1 MDKITE
7 ALSKFLPADNLKEVS
22 EAVAEMLEQAKQELE
37 AEFNKNLEEAYE
49 ELASENQKAE
59 EVAEEGYR
67 QAWDVISELR
77 NRIDVLRAEYSD
89 ALEEGYSEA
98 YQAIVEEKQKNTN
111 IETELYEEYEK
122 RFEESKSYIVDKV
135 DAFLKTKG
143 KEIYEMAKRDIMS
156 DPAMVEHKIVLE
168 NIVETISD
176 YISDEDRVLATSSKL
191 ESMKKSLDESSS
203 RIRMLEAKNIKLSS
217 DNNKLNESI
226 KQATELISES
236 NKQVV
241 TESRKA
247 RVEKAKNVTGRGD
260 IVVENT
266 KVIGENE
273 PTVSVSNKTD
283 NVYTESAISPEML
296 YQMQVLAGT
305 KSSNEN

>member
-7 ALSKFLPADNLKEVS
+7 ALSKLLPADQIKEVS

-37 AEFNKNLEEAYE
+37 NEFNKNLEEAYE
-49 ELASENQKAE
+49 ELAAENRKAE
-59 EVAEEGYR
+59 VVAEEGYK

-77 NRIDVLRAEYSD
+77 NRIDVLRAEYGD

-98 YQAIVEEKQKNTN
+98 YQAIVTEKQKNEN

-122 RFEESKSYIVDKV
+122 RFNESKNYIVDKV

-156 DPAMVEHKIVLE
+156 DPAMVEHKFVLE
-168 NIVETISD
+168 NIVETISE

-191 ESMKKSLDESSS
+191 DGMKKSLDESSA

-217 DNNKLNESI
+217 ENNKLNESI
-226 KQATELISES
+226 KQAQELISES
-236 NKQVV
+236 NEQVV
-241 TESRKA
+241 AESRKVRA
-247 RVEKAKNVTGRGD
+247 EKAKNVTGRGD

-266 KVIGENE
+266 KVIAENQTATKE
-273 PTVSVSNKTD
+273 KAEDVL
-283 NVYTESAISPEML
+283 TESAMDPDAL
-296 YQMQVLAGT
+296 HTMQVLAGT
-305 KSSNEN
+305 RSSN